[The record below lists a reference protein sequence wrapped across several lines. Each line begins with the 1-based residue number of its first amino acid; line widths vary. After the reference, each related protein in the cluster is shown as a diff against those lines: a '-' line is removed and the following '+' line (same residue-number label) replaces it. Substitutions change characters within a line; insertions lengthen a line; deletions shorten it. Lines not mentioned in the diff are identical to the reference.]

1 LYKPQHKDEI
11 SLGVMVK
18 NYTNWIISSQAPN
31 RRRFKDYYVHPSGLE
46 AGDGNKMELLFT
58 KDIV

>member
-1 LYKPQHKDEI
+1 
-11 SLGVMVK
+11 MVK

-31 RRRFKDYYVHPSGLE
+31 RRRFKDYYVHSSGLE
-46 AGDGNKMELLFT
+46 AGDGNKRKLLFA